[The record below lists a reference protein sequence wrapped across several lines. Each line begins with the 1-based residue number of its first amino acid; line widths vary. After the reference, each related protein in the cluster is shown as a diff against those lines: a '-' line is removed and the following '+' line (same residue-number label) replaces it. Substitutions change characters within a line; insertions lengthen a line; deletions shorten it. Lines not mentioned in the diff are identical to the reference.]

1 MFFSSARGRDVL
13 LYVLFVTISA
23 IISTFVLIWRLYE
36 FYYDRRG
43 KFNVKIKR
51 NTKYTYIGNSQ
62 SGNSQMYLTT
72 VITNIGKT
80 KRLIEQPSFISN
92 LKIDKKE
99 HFNFLSLTNII
110 KYPITLDCGEKFEY
124 EVPYEAIEKVKEKVK
139 EKGVL
144 KIKAIIR
151 DTHGKNHYSSWFK
164 I

>member
-1 MFFSSARGRDVL
+1 MDYKLIVSIYA
-13 LYVLFVTISA
+13 A

-43 KFNVKIKR
+43 KFTVKIKR
-51 NTKYTYIGNSQ
+51 NTKYTYIGNSI
-62 SGNSQMYLTT
+62 SGNAQMYLTT
-72 VITNIGKT
+72 TIINVGKT

-92 LKIDKKE
+92 VKIDNKE

-110 KYPITLDCGEKFEY
+110 KYPIALDCGEKFEY
-124 EVPYEAIEKVKEKVK
+124 EVPYETIEELKEKDI
-139 EKGVL
+139 L

-151 DTHGKNHYSSWFK
+151 DTHGKSHYSSWFK

>member
-1 MFFSSARGRDVL
+1 MDYKLIVSIYA
-13 LYVLFVTISA
+13 A